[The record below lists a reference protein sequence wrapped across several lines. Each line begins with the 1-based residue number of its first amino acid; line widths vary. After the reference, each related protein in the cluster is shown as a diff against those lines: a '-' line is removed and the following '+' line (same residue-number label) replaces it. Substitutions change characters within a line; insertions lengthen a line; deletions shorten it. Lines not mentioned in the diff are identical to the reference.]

1 MKAHELIFALFA
13 LALLSGLGYVIYDQF
28 IKEEKTTEAPLAAGG
43 GSDVTTTAAPEEGE
57 TTTAAPEGGET
68 TTAAPEG
75 GETTTV
81 APGAAKGMTVKQRAG
96 FYASLGVMFLGALT
110 SNMIYI
116 LGSEDATLLR
126 VFSFFMW
133 GAGLATASV
142 FATKFGA
149 VVRDW
154 GIYGGAV
161 GLSIL
166 AFPRARILILGP
178 AYLGFKSGKL
188 AGRVGVKGG
197 GMFTRFF
204 DRISK
209 LFIGETEFERLKSS
223 SLFGGEFRGL
233 KEELE
238 AKLKEAETDA
248 QRGSLLKEYNKKV
261 KELRDRFREA
271 SSKKKSSTLEEE
283 VDI

>member
-57 TTTAAPEGGET
+57 TTAAAPEEGET
-68 TTAAPEG
+68 TAAAPEG

-166 AFPRARILILGP
+166 AFPRARVLILGP

-204 DRISK
+204 DLISK

-223 SLFGGEFRGL
+223 SFGEEFREL
-233 KEELE
+233 KKRLE
-238 AKLKEAETDA
+238 ANLEKAETDVE
-248 QRGSLLKEYNKKV
+248 RGNFLNDYRTNV
-261 KELRDRFREA
+261 KELLRRFREA
-271 SSKKKSSTLEEE
+271 SSKKNNSTPEKD
-283 VDI
+283 VI